1 VQDAGF
7 QFGFDPIKVKFK
19 PTAKD
24 MQTAEESGTDLAQI
38 VRKKIKKEEK
48 QASMQQKQASAS
60 PLLEIAESII
70 GNPNALKHCWK
81 STKSTLLEI
90 YEIVIENPNALKD
103 SGY

>member
-1 VQDAGF
+1 MTHVQDAGF

-48 QASMQQKQASAS
+48 AASMQQKQASA
-60 PLLEIAESII
+60 PQLES
-70 GNPNALKHCWK
+70 GNPGFESLG
-81 STKSTLLEI
+81 
-90 YEIVIENPNALKD
+90 VR
-103 SGY
+103 GFRV